1 MFAGNPATRVRQRR
15 LKELVGEYKNAR
27 REWRPKGE
35 PVKVGTRGFP
45 DESLGKA
52 VPYGIYDLA
61 ANTGW
66 VSVGT
71 DHDTAAFA
79 VESIRRWWNAQGRTA
94 YPHARRLL
102 ITADAGVS
110 NGYRTRAWKTEPAAF
125 AAATGLAVKI

>member
-1 MFAGNPATRVRQRR
+1 VFAGNPAARVRQRR
-15 LKELVGEYKNAR
+15 LKELVGEYKNAG

-71 DHDTAAFA
+71 DHDTAAR
-79 VESIRRWWNAQGRTA
+79 SSG
-94 YPHARRLL
+94 
-102 ITADAGVS
+102 S
-110 NGYRTRAWKTEPAAF
+110 
-125 AAATGLAVKI
+125 